1 MINLYKEYAIGVKK
15 LSDAELSRD
24 TSPSGQ
30 THIGLSEK
38 VLTFLPNTPEQREG
52 ILIYNKSCSMV
63 ECAFSKIGNVRST
76 KIDTSTSNPVKS
88 VVKQI
93 RNIASNNS
101 FDWFLVWFAL
111 DHQVPVFW
119 LFNSNSTEY
128 NDFSKI
134 IDLSKQ
140 TTVYKEKSSD
150 DEYFKILMLIRSL
163 NKLDQLITKKY
174 YDAKENLLLAASSEH
189 RTFVHLALDYFRGTN
204 HLDPLLEYF
213 STQEPNSPICVT
225 DNDKFKL
232 SNMFINTDEQ
242 EITSRNAGHSKRWYT
257 DPFSIAGKDYYL
269 YVDWYPGPDR
279 NGNDVQL
286 MIPHFVELIHA
297 CYGQKYEYRNS
308 QGTHEL
314 WLVNTPS
321 QMAPVIDNH
330 DMFSKLI
337 EKYLKEL
344 PTFWEDE
351 KYKWEAVK
359 QFQEQWDIDAED
371 FSSMFT
377 EATSKHYNLLASNM
391 YYPIGMVQ
399 SLAAFDE
406 DRTRNMFRVLFDESK
421 DLTER
426 IKYFWDEA
434 DDMREKGDEKWFNH
448 YQDLH
453 AVSVYLTF
461 MYPDKYFIYK
471 YTELRN
477 SIKALGDDFSFPGK
491 TPPSFYSKVVDYCE
505 GLRVRIAANQAVCNE
520 LDKLISSSPDC
531 YEDKHRNIATVD
543 FIYYVGKRL
552 KNLPTDVSTGED
564 KPIIEPNENS
574 RYWIYAPGEGASMW
588 QLCQD
593 KGIMVLG
600 WGDIG
605 DYSQYTSQEKLIADM
620 QATYNL
626 YEKNF
631 MNSSLAVWQFY
642 KDMKPGDVIFVKQ
655 GRSKILGR
663 GVVQG
668 GYQYDEELNEEFR
681 SFRKVNWTDIGK
693 WDAPFNLAVK
703 TLTRIGVTE
712 NDKLLIKQLND
723 LFITEEKPVLE
734 QVPFSIDKMIEYI
747 DETGL
752 IYSPSLIKRFA
763 FSLLTKPFVILSG
776 LAGSGKTQ
784 LAITFAKALV
794 ENRKSQLCTVSV
806 GADWTNREPLLGFP
820 NALQSAQ
827 YVRPES
833 RVLDLLI
840 EANKPENSDKPYFLI
855 LDEMNMSYVERYFAD
870 FLSAMESKEAIPL
883 WNGCPEPENED
894 DDWDDTPKKIKLP
907 GNLFIIGTINVDET
921 TYMFSPKVL
930 DRANVIEFK
939 ISADEMSS
947 FLENM
952 KDVNPDNII
961 SKAANMAASF
971 VEIASKNDLEKDELA
986 VETLKKFFGE
996 LKNVNAEFG
1005 YRSATEIFRFIC
1017 QAKNNDDTAVKI
1029 TDNEIL
1035 DAAIV
1040 QKLLPK
1046 LHGSRKKLDP
1056 VLKQLWRL
1064 CFDGAESDS
1073 QIAYENANK
1082 AKFKESA
1089 DKIWRMYESA
1099 SANGFTSFA
1108 EA

>member
-1 MINLYKEYAIGVKK
+1 MEKNNLRKTIRDQFEYYLSNVAKSSRITERGYNLQSTAVGSYLSFIEPKK
-15 LSDAELSRD
+15 LFDYNPERW
-24 TSPSGQ
+24 Q
-30 THIGLSEK
+30 HIESMYDI
-38 VLTFLPNTPEQREG
+38 TDPEEVEG
-52 ILIYNKSCSMV
+52 IVQTLMADTAFRKRDKDNNQGWRSGAIMHYSCFVRARSFFNQSKDTNAV
-63 ECAFSKIGNVRST
+63 EEPLSDIAPDDMLAKLLT
-76 KIDTSTSNPVKS
+76 K
-88 VVKQI
+88 
-93 RNIASNNS
+93 
-101 FDWFLVWFAL
+101 
-111 DHQVPVFW
+111 
-119 LFNSNSTEY
+119 
-128 NDFSKI
+128 
-134 IDLSKQ
+134 
-140 TTVYKEKSSD
+140 
-150 DEYFKILMLIRSL
+150 
-163 NKLDQLITKKY
+163 
-174 YDAKENLLLAASSEH
+174 
-189 RTFVHLALDYFRGTN
+189 
-204 HLDPLLEYF
+204 
-213 STQEPNSPICVT
+213 
-225 DNDKFKL
+225 
-232 SNMFINTDEQ
+232 
-242 EITSRNAGHSKRWYT
+242 
-257 DPFSIAGKDYYL
+257 
-269 YVDWYPGPDR
+269 
-279 NGNDVQL
+279 
-286 MIPHFVELIHA
+286 
-297 CYGQKYEYRNS
+297 YR
-308 QGTHEL
+308 E
-314 WLVNTPS
+314 
-321 QMAPVIDNH
+321 
-330 DMFSKLI
+330 
-337 EKYLKEL
+337 EL
-344 PTFWEDE
+344 PSYWKDE

-359 QFQEQWDIDAED
+359 YFQENWNVDAED
-371 FSSMFT
+371 FSAMFT
-377 EATSKHYNLLASNM
+377 EATNKHYNLLASSM
-391 YYPIGMVQ
+391 YYPIGMIQ
-399 SLAAFDE
+399 AFADFDE
-406 DRTRNMFRVLFDESK
+406 ERTRNMFRVLFDESK

-434 DDMREKGDEKWFNH
+434 DDMRAKGDEKWFNH
-448 YQDLH
+448 YQDLR

-461 MYPDKYFIYK
+461 MYPEKYFIYK

-477 SIKALGDDFSFPGK
+477 TIKALGDDFTFPGK
-491 TPPSFYSKVVDYCE
+491 TPPDFYSKVVDYCE
-505 GLRVRIAANQAVCNE
+505 GLRGRIAADQAVCNE
-520 LDKLISSSPDC
+520 LDKLISVSPEC

-552 KNLPTDVSTGED
+552 KGVIDDEPGKDDDGT
-564 KPIIEPNENS
+564 IIEPDKNS

-605 DYSQYTSQEKLIADM
+605 DYSQYHSKEKLTADM
-620 QATYNL
+620 QDIYNKHD
-626 YEKNF
+626 KNF
-631 MNSSLAVWQFY
+631 MNSSLAVWQFL
-642 KDMKPGDVIFVKQ
+642 KDMKPGDVIYVKK
-655 GRSKILGR
+655 GRSKVLGR

-668 GYQYDEELNEEFR
+668 DYTFNEDLDEEYR
-681 SFRKVNWTDIGK
+681 STRRVNWTHQGE
-693 WDAPFNLAVK
+693 WPAPFNLAMK
-703 TLTRIGVTE
+703 TLTRIGESEEDMVLV
-712 NDKLLIKQLND
+712 NKLEQLFFPN
-723 LFITEEKPVLE
+723 TKPVLE
-734 QVPFSIDKMIEYI
+734 QVPFSIEKMIQEI

-752 IYSPSLIKRFA
+752 IYTPSLIKRFA
-763 FSLLTKPFVILSG
+763 FSLMTKPFVILSG

-794 ENRKSQLCTVSV
+794 EDADTQLCTVSV

-820 NALQSAQ
+820 NALQSTQ

-833 RVLDLLI
+833 KVLDLLI

-907 GNLFIIGTINVDET
+907 SNLFIIGTINVDET

-939 ISADEMSS
+939 ISAEEMSS

-952 KDVNPDNII
+952 KDVHPDNII
-961 SKAANMAASF
+961 SKAANMSASF
-971 VEIASKNDLEKDELA
+971 VDIASKNDLEKDAAA
-986 VETLKKFFGE
+986 VETLKKFFQE

-1017 QAKNNDDTAVKI
+1017 QAKHNDNTAPRI

-1064 CFDGAESDS
+1064 CFDGAESELPITD
-1073 QIAYENANK
+1073 ENAKK

-1099 SANGFTSFA
+1099 IANGFTSFA